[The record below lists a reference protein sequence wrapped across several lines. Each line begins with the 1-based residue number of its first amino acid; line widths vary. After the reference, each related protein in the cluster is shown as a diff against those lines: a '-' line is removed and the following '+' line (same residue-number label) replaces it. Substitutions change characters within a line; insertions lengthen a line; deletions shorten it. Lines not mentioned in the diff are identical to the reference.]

1 MGDTVSVADIRT
13 AIKELLLRADL
24 ADREGRADDSRELRD
39 RVRGYQEE
47 LAKRP

>member
-1 MGDTVSVADIRT
+1 MGDTVSVADLRT
-13 AIKELLLRADL
+13 AIKELSLRADL
-24 ADREGRADDSRELRD
+24 AEREGRTDDASELRD

>member
-13 AIKELLLRADL
+13 AIKELSIRADL
-24 ADREGRADDSRELRD
+24 AQREGRDEDARELRE

-47 LAKRP
+47 LARRP

>member
-13 AIKELLLRADL
+13 AIKELSIRADL
-24 ADREGRADDSRELRD
+24 AQREGRNEDARELRE

-47 LAKRP
+47 LARRP

>member
-13 AIKELLLRADL
+13 AIKELSLRADL
-24 ADREGRADDSRELRD
+24 AEREGRDDDAREIRD
-39 RVRGYQEE
+39 RVRAYQEE